1 MSPDNEAPRPAFLR
15 PADELLESLEVARER
30 GLSAGM
36 VSRRL
41 EETGPNRLR
50 KSERKPW
57 WRVAL
62 DQFKSLVVILL
73 LVAAAIAAAFG
84 QMVEAVAIAA
94 ALVINAVIGFVTEWK
109 ALQSMEALKRMGQ
122 MSARV
127 RRDGEERKVP
137 SSELVPGDMV
147 LLGEGEMVPADLRLV
162 EVENL
167 QCNEAALT
175 GESVPVSKTTDR
187 LEDPE
192 IPLAERENMAFS
204 GTAVSRGAAEGVVVA
219 TGMDTEIGRISAM
232 VEEAEE
238 EATPLERRLEGLG
251 KRLIYLVIVVG
262 VGVAVSGIVAGKD
275 LLIMVETA
283 IVLAIAAVPEGLP
296 IVATVALGR
305 GMWRMAR
312 RNALVKRLAAV
323 ETLGATTVI
332 FSDKTGTLTENRMVL
347 RRVALAIGDA
357 QISRHNGDAR
367 FRLDDED
374 VDPQEQDDLHRALR
388 AGVLCSNAEL
398 EGGDG
403 PSGDPTE
410 VALVEAGA
418 WAGLD
423 RPDLLDELP
432 EEREESFDTETKKMA
447 TFHRVQGGFLVAVKG
462 APEPVLDVCTRVLE
476 DGEEKEFDD
485 AARDAWLERNE
496 SLAEDGLRVLA
507 VAEKRAERADEA
519 PYQGLTLL
527 GLVGLYDPPRE
538 SVKEAIRACREAG
551 IRVVMVTGDQ
561 PATAA
566 NIARAIGIVGEE
578 EETTTMRGRDLG
590 DLDED
595 HSERA
600 ERVWQTA
607 VFARVSPEQ
616 KLSLIRVYQD
626 RGEVVGMTGDGVN
639 DAPALKKADIGIAMG
654 RRGTEVARET
664 SDIVLKDDAFETIV
678 MAIDQGRTIFEN
690 IRRFIVFL
698 LSGNLGQI
706 VGVSAAALVNA
717 PLPLLPLQIL
727 FLNLLLDVFPALAI
741 GVSRGSADIMRQPPR
756 DPAEPILTR
765 GHWLGIA
772 GFGLLMTTA
781 LLGVFGWA
789 LLVMEVDTTRAVT
802 MAFLTYGLARLWHVF
817 NMRTPDSPMLRND
830 LVTNPWVWGAIVL
843 CAALLAVAVYVPPL
857 AALLQV
863 VPPTPAE
870 WIVILT
876 GSLVPLALGQLAL
889 AVLRRR

>member
-1 MSPDNEAPRPAFLR
+1 MSLDNDASRPPFLR
-15 PADELLESLEVARER
+15 PVDELLDSLEVARER
-30 GLSAGM
+30 GLSAGTA
-36 VSRRL
+36 SRRL

-50 KSERKPW
+50 KSGRKPW

-73 LVAAAIAAAFG
+73 LVAAAIAAVFG
-84 QMVEAVAIAA
+84 QLVEAVAIAA

-109 ALQSMEALKRMGQ
+109 ALQSMEALRRMGQ

-127 RRDGEERKVP
+127 RRDGEEREVP
-137 SSELVPGDMV
+137 SSELVPGDVV

-175 GESVPVSKTTDR
+175 GESVPVSKTTDP

-192 IPLAERENMAFS
+192 TPLAERENMVFS
-204 GTAVSRGAAEGVVVA
+204 GTAVSRGGAEGVVVA

-238 EATPLERRLEGLG
+238 ETTPLERRLEGLG

-262 VGVAVSGIVAGKD
+262 IGVAASGIVAGKD

-347 RRVALAIGDA
+347 RRVALAAGDTEV
-357 QISRHNGDAR
+357 SREDGDAR

-374 VDPQEQDDLHRALR
+374 VDPQKQDDLRRALR
-388 AGVLCSNAEL
+388 VGVLCSNAEL
-398 EGGDG
+398 EDGGG
-403 PSGDPTE
+403 ASGDPTE

-418 WAGLD
+418 RAGLR
-423 RPDLLDELP
+423 RPDLLRELP
-432 EEREESFDTETKKMA
+432 EEREESFDTETNKMA
-447 TFHRVQGGFLVAVKG
+447 TFHRLEDGFLVAVKG
-462 APEPVLDVCTRVLE
+462 APEAVLDVCTRVLE
-476 DGEEKEFDD
+476 DGEETELDD
-485 AARDAWLERNE
+485 AGREVWVKRNE
-496 SLAEDGLRVLA
+496 ALAGDGLRVLA
-507 VAEKRAERADEA
+507 VAEKRAARADEA
-519 PYQGLTLL
+519 PYAGLTLL

-538 SVKEAIRACREAG
+538 SVKEAIRTCQEAG

-561 PATAA
+561 SATAA
-566 NIARAIGIVGEE
+566 NIARAIGIVGADDESAPMGGHE
-578 EETTTMRGRDLG
+578 LG
-590 DLDED
+590 DLGEGDP
-595 HSERA
+595 ERA
-600 ERVWQTA
+600 EKVHETA

-616 KLSLIRVYQD
+616 KLSLVGAYQD

-678 MAIDQGRTIFEN
+678 TAIDQGRAIFEN

-756 DPAEPILTR
+756 DPDEPILTR
-765 GHWLGIA
+765 GHWLGIG
-772 GFGLLMTTA
+772 GFGLLMAAA
-781 LLGVFGWA
+781 LLGVFAWA
-789 LLVMEVDTTRAVT
+789 LLVMKVDTGTAVT

-817 NMRTPDSPMLRND
+817 NMRAPGSPMLRND
-830 LVTNPWVWGAIVL
+830 LVMNLWVWGAIAL
-843 CAALLAVAVYVPPL
+843 CAALLAAAVYVPPL

-863 VPPTPAE
+863 TPPNPAE
-870 WIVILT
+870 WIVILA
-876 GSLVPLALGQLAL
+876 GSLVPLVLGQLAL
-889 AVLRRR
+889 AVLGRR

>member
-1 MSPDNEAPRPAFLR
+1 MSPDNDARRPPFLR
-15 PADELLESLEVARER
+15 PVDELLDGLEVAQEQ
-30 GLSAGM
+30 GLAGDT
-36 VSRRL
+36 VARRL

-50 KSERKPW
+50 ESQRKPW

-62 DQFKSLVVILL
+62 DQFKGLVVILL
-73 LVAAAIAAAFG
+73 LVAAAIAAVFG
-84 QMVEAVAIAA
+84 QLVEAVAIAA
-94 ALVINAVIGFVTEWK
+94 ALVLNAVIGFVTEWK

-122 MSARV
+122 MTARV
-127 RRDGEERKVP
+127 RRDGEAREVP
-137 SSELVPGDMV
+137 SSELVPGDVV
-147 LLGEGEMVPADLRLV
+147 LLGEGEMVPADLRLL

-175 GESVPVSKTTDR
+175 GESVPVSKTVDP

-192 IPLAERENMAFS
+192 TPLAERENMAFS
-204 GTAVSRGAAEGVVVA
+204 GTAVARGTAEGLVVA

-238 EATPLERRLEGLG
+238 ETTPLERRLEGLG
-251 KRLIYLVIVVG
+251 KRLVYLVILVG
-262 VGVAVSGIVAGKD
+262 IGVAASGIVAGKD

-347 RRVALAIGDA
+347 RRVALAIGDVEV
-357 QISRHNGDAR
+357 SRENGDAH
-367 FRLDDED
+367 FRLDGEE
-374 VDPQEQDDLHRALR
+374 VDPREHDDLHRALR

-398 EGGDG
+398 DGEDG

-418 WAGLD
+418 WAGLR
-423 RPDLLDELP
+423 RPDLLEELP

-447 TFHRVQGGFLVAVKG
+447 TAHRVEDGFLVVVKG
-462 APEPVLDVCTRVLE
+462 APEPVLEVCTRVRE
-476 DGEEKEFDD
+476 DGEESELDD
-485 AARDAWLERNE
+485 AGREAWLERNE
-496 SLAEDGLRVLA
+496 ALAVDGLRVLA
-507 VAEKRAERADEA
+507 VAEKRAEQSDAP
-519 PYQGLTLL
+519 PYQELTLL
-527 GLVGLYDPPRE
+527 GLVGLYDPPRKT
-538 SVKEAIRACREAG
+538 VKEAIRACRDAG

-566 NIARAIGIVGEE
+566 NIARALGIVGEE
-578 EETTTMRGRDLG
+578 EKTAPMMGQDLG
-590 DLDED
+590 DLEED
-595 HSERA
+595 DPERA
-600 ERVWQTA
+600 ERVWETS

-616 KLSLIRVYQD
+616 KLSLIRAYQD
-626 RGEVVGMTGDGVN
+626 HGEVVGMTGDGVN

-678 MAIDQGRTIFEN
+678 TAIEQGRTIFEN

-706 VGVSAAALVNA
+706 LGVSAAALVNA

-756 DPAEPILTR
+756 HPAEPILTR

-772 GFGLLMTTA
+772 GFGLLMTAA
-781 LLGVFGWA
+781 LLGVFAWA
-789 LLVMEVDTTRAVT
+789 LLVMKVDTTTAVT

-817 NMRTPDSPMLRND
+817 NMRAPGSPMLRND
-830 LVTNPWVWGAIVL
+830 LVMNPWVWAAIVL
-843 CAALLAVAVYVPPL
+843 CAALLAAAVFIPPL
-857 AALLQV
+857 ASLLQV
-863 VPPTPAE
+863 VPPTPAQ
-870 WIVILT
+870 WIVILA
-876 GSLVPLALGQLAL
+876 GSLVPLAFGQLAL
-889 AVLRRR
+889 AVLGRR

>member
-1 MSPDNEAPRPAFLR
+1 VSPEKDATRPPFLR
-15 PADELLESLEVARER
+15 PADEILDRLEVTRER
-30 GLSAGM
+30 GLTGDA
-36 VSRRL
+36 VARRL
-41 EETGPNRLR
+41 EEIGPNRLR
-50 KSERKPW
+50 KSRRKPW

-84 QMVEAVAIAA
+84 QLVEAMAIGA
-94 ALVINAVIGFVTEWK
+94 ALVLNALLGFVTEWK

-122 MSARV
+122 MTAQV
-127 RRDGEERKVP
+127 RRGGKEREVP
-137 SSELVPGDMV
+137 SSELVPGDVV
-147 LLGEGEMVPADLRLV
+147 LLREGAMVPADLRLLG
-162 EVENL
+162 VENL

-175 GESVPVSKTTDR
+175 GESVPVSKTTDP

-192 IPLAERENMAFS
+192 TPLAERENMAFS

-232 VEEAEE
+232 VEDATDEI
-238 EATPLERRLEGLG
+238 TPLERRLEGLG
-251 KRLIYLVIVVG
+251 KRLVYLVILVG
-262 VGVAVSGIVAGKD
+262 IGVAASGIVAGKD
-275 LLIMVETA
+275 LLLMVETA

-332 FSDKTGTLTENRMVL
+332 FTDKTGTLTENRMVL
-347 RRVALAIGDA
+347 RRVALATGNA
-357 QISRHNGDAR
+357 EVFRKGGDAR
-367 FRLDDED
+367 FQLGGED
-374 VDPQEQDDLHRALR
+374 VDPKEHGDLNRALR
-388 AGVLCSNAEL
+388 VGVLCSNAQL
-398 EGGDG
+398 ERGTD
-403 PSGDPTE
+403 PAGDPTE

-418 WAGLD
+418 RAGLD
-423 RPDLLDELP
+423 RADLLDEMP
-432 EEREESFDTETKKMA
+432 EEREESFDTETNKMA
-447 TFHRVQGGFLVAVKG
+447 TFHRLEDGFLVAVKG
-462 APEPVLDVCTRVLE
+462 APEPVLDICTRVLE
-476 DGEEKEFDD
+476 DGEEKELDD
-485 AARDAWLERNE
+485 AGRDAWLERNE
-496 SLAEDGLRVLA
+496 TLAGDGLRVLA
-507 VAEKRAERADEA
+507 VAEKRAANVDEA
-519 PYQGLTLL
+519 PYEGLTLL

-538 SVKEAIRACREAG
+538 SVKEAIRTCREAG

-566 NIARAIGIVGEE
+566 NIARAIGIVEE
-578 EETTTMRGRDLG
+578 DDETMPMGGQDLG
-590 DLDED
+590 DLGED
-595 HSERA
+595 DSERA
-600 ERVWQTA
+600 EKVRETA

-616 KLSLIRVYQD
+616 KLSLIRAYQD

-678 MAIDQGRTIFEN
+678 VAIAQGRAIFEN

-741 GVSRGSADIMRQPPR
+741 GVSRGSAGIMRQPPR
-756 DPAEPILTR
+756 EPAEPILTR

-772 GFGLLMTTA
+772 GFGLLMAAA
-781 LLGVFGWA
+781 LLGVFAWA
-789 LLVMEVDTTRAVT
+789 VLVMEVDTPTAVT

-817 NMRTPDSPMLRND
+817 NMRAPGSPMLRND

-843 CAALLAVAVYVPPL
+843 CAALLAAAVYVPPL

-863 VPPTPAE
+863 VPPSPAE
-870 WIVILT
+870 WSVILA
-876 GSLVPLALGQLAL
+876 GSLVPLALGQCAL
-889 AVLRRR
+889 AVLGRR